1 MSFAKMVSVIALGLY
16 SVGASAEEALSFQQC
31 VELAKKNNANIQS
44 AEETLQAKGYQVQSA
59 RGSYFPQ
66 ITANLSYLQ
75 TGPSSGAF
83 SSTTVTSNAATLNA
97 SQNLFNGFA
106 DVSKVTQAQEEKTS
120 ALAALQVVKANA
132 SFDLKT
138 TFANLL
144 YAKEAERLSKD
155 FLKRREENLRMVELR
170 YQNGRENKGSLL
182 LSQAYLAQ
190 AKVDLLKSQNV
201 RNTSQ
206 SDFHRVVG
214 IDEDKEVEISDE
226 LPLQDPTHLLNVAID
241 FKKMVLSL
249 PQHQQLL
256 SQVRS
261 ADAARDIARSGF
273 LPSINLTG
281 SVGKVDDHFFP
292 ERDRWTV
299 GANLSWSL
307 FGGGKDY
314 YGSQSSTA
322 TYISLQRSLT
332 HLQRD
337 QVAVLKKAH
346 VGFIEAVADLKVSEA
361 FLAAAKSR
369 AEIARAKYNNG
380 LMTFDEW
387 DIIENDLINKSKS
400 YLQARRQRILA
411 EATWEQAQGIGVIP

>member
-1 MSFAKMVSVIALGLY
+1 MSFAKMLSVMALSLF
-16 SVGASAEEALSFQQC
+16 SSGASAEDVLSFQQC

-44 AEETLQAKGYQVQSA
+44 AEETLQAKGYQVRGT

-66 ITANLSYLQ
+66 ISANLSYLQ
-75 TGPSSGAF
+75 TGPSSGTL
-83 SSTTVTSNAATLNA
+83 SPTTLTSNTATLNA

-106 DVSKVTQAQEEKTS
+106 DVAKVTQAQEEVAS
-120 ALAALQVVKANA
+120 ASAALQVVKANV
-132 SFDLKT
+132 SYDLKT

-144 YAKEAERLSKD
+144 YAKEAQKLSKD
-155 FLKRREENLRMVELR
+155 FLKRREDNLRMVELR

-201 RNTSQ
+201 RNISQ
-206 SDFHRVVG
+206 SDFYRVMG
-214 IDEDKEVEISDE
+214 IDEDSTLEISGE
-226 LPLQDPTHLLNVAID
+226 LPLQDPSNMADGSID

-249 PQHQQLL
+249 PQHQQLQA
-256 SQVRS
+256 QVRS
-261 ADAARDIARSGF
+261 AEAARDIARSGF
-273 LPSINLTG
+273 LPSLNLTG
-281 SVGKVDDHFFP
+281 SMGKVDDHFFP

-299 GANLSWSL
+299 GATLSWSL

-314 YGSQSSTA
+314 FASQSSTA
-322 TYISLQRSLT
+322 IYYSLQKSLT

-337 QVAVLKKAH
+337 QVAVLKKSYVAF
-346 VGFIEAVADLKVSEA
+346 VEAVADLKVSEA

-400 YLQARRQRILA
+400 YLQARRQRIFA
-411 EATWEQAQGIGVIP
+411 EAAWEQAQGIGVIP